1 MQIDAVGF
9 FHVKKGGKRIDV
21 ARKNKRVYGTN
32 IYQDWVN
39 SGRLPE
45 VLAFI
50 SECAKKLVS
59 QKEMCQVLKINPN
72 TFSSMKKDYPIIQE
86 TIDKA
91 KYELKK
97 DLASAMYKK
106 AVGYETVEEDQY
118 IVDKGGQQVKK
129 VHRTKKQVG
138 PDYKALTYLM
148 VKHFGKEYSE
158 RYEELAFMAE
168 QKEKANDEEW
178 QSADSEDEEDIENDD
193 SGVCL

>member
-9 FHVKKGGKRIDV
+9 FHAKKGGKRIDV

-39 SGRLPE
+39 SGKLPE

-106 AVGYETVEEDQY
+106 AVGYELLWLS
-118 IVDKGGQQVKK
+118 KK
-129 VHRTKKQVG
+129 KKQMMKNG
-138 PDYKALTYLM
+138 KTLI
-148 VKHFGKEYSE
+148 VKMKKILKMMTAEYAFNGGK
-158 RYEELAFMAE
+158 
-168 QKEKANDEEW
+168 
-178 QSADSEDEEDIENDD
+178 
-193 SGVCL
+193 

>member
-1 MQIDAVGF
+1 MAN
-9 FHVKKGGKRIDV
+9 
-21 ARKNKRVYGTN
+21 RKNKRVYGTN
-32 IYQDWVN
+32 IYKNWVE
-39 SGRLPE
+39 SGKLPE

-178 QSADSEDEEDIENDD
+178 QSADSEDEEDIETDD
-193 SGVCL
+193 GGVCL

>member
-1 MQIDAVGF
+1 
-9 FHVKKGGKRIDV
+9 V
-21 ARKNKRVYGTN
+21 ANRKNKRIYGTD
-32 IYQDWVN
+32 IYKNWVE
-39 SGRLPE
+39 SGKLPE

-50 SECAKKLVS
+50 TECAKKLVS
-59 QKEMCQVLKINPN
+59 QKEMCRVLKINAN
-72 TFSSMKKDYPIIQE
+72 TFSSMKKDHPDIQE
-86 TIDKA
+86 AIDKA

-138 PDYKALTYLM
+138 PDYKALTYLLT
-148 VKHFGKEYSE
+148 KHFGREWSE
-158 RYEELAFMAE
+158 RYEDLTFMAE

-178 QSADSEDEEDIENDD
+178 QSADSEDEEDVENGD

>member
-1 MQIDAVGF
+1 
-9 FHVKKGGKRIDV
+9 
-21 ARKNKRVYGTN
+21 
-32 IYQDWVN
+32 
-39 SGRLPE
+39 
-45 VLAFI
+45 
-50 SECAKKLVS
+50 
-59 QKEMCQVLKINPN
+59 
-72 TFSSMKKDYPIIQE
+72 MKKDYPIIQE

-97 DLASAMYKK
+97 DLVSAMYKK

-178 QSADSEDEEDIENDD
+178 QSADSEDEEDIETDD
-193 SGVCL
+193 GSVCL

>member
-178 QSADSEDEEDIENDD
+178 QSADSEDEEDIETDD
-193 SGVCL
+193 GSVFL

>member
-1 MQIDAVGF
+1 M
-9 FHVKKGGKRIDV
+9 

-39 SGRLPE
+39 SGKLPE

-168 QKEKANDEEW
+168 VKDTKSWLLWLSKKKKQMMKNGKTLIVKMKKISKLMMVVFAFN
-178 QSADSEDEEDIENDD
+178 
-193 SGVCL
+193 GGK